1 MILEFDDP
9 LAVVQP
15 PPAPKGMQMRPY
27 QTECIG
33 AVLNG
38 WVEYKRQL
46 AVLATGCHA
55 KGTLIM
61 LADGRTKLVEDVV
74 VGDRLMGWDNTPRTV
89 LRLARGRQEM
99 ARIVPVKGEPFV
111 VNLDHI
117 LTLVRT
123 QRSSEL
129 KYPSHRSAVVDVSV
143 RDWLG
148 WSRTGKHLHKL
159 LRQGI
164 ELHPVAHT
172 ISPYFI
178 GAFLGDGHCKQYRS
192 CRWMTT
198 IPVMVTTGDQEIIRA
213 CEAEAERWACG
224 VRTAPNS
231 ENSVNVFLG
240 ASKPRGRGH
249 RNPLS
254 QELVRLGIAVD
265 GSVKF
270 IPDAYKFT
278 DTGTRLE
285 VLAGL
290 LDTDG
295 HLAHGIFDY
304 ISQSK
309 RLAEDVVWL
318 SRSLGLAAYM
328 KPCEKRD
335 QHGNGGTYYRVCISG
350 HVDMIPTRIPRKQAK
365 PRLQK
370 KDVLRTGFSVELL
383 PADDYYG
390 FSIEG
395 DGRFLLGDF
404 TVTHNCGKTIV
415 FSELAR
421 IEATN
426 GGKVLILAHTDEL
439 IEQARDKF
447 TKLSGLRTAKEKA
460 DEYAGRWDKVVVGSV
475 QTLCRDARL
484 KSFTPRHF
492 SLIIVDEAHHALA
505 ASYQKILTYFDTRI
519 LGVTATADRS
529 DKKALG
535 DFFEHIAYE
544 YGMLAACRDGWLV
557 RPVVQTVPLNI
568 DLRSVHKRGGDFAA
582 DEVAHAIEPFL
593 VEIAAAIKLHA
604 AREKTVVF
612 MPSIDTAKKM
622 AEACAAQGFNASWV
636 SGQCPDRKEKLA
648 AYEKAGPGSVIANA
662 MLLCLDL
669 ETEILTDSGWVS
681 HHEMTPD
688 HRVANWNTDGTVFFE
703 KPIEIVHRDR
713 EPTERM
719 VGSVEKSNYSICVTE
734 GHRMLHWTGVQWV
747 KRAAR
752 EFTGRVLKIPVCGVA
767 QPSRIDVEQEPY
779 RRSKGRLNKTAY
791 NLRKRGY
798 NLAESFVEAKRRMD
812 VRKALRRLAPSELSV
827 DQCRLIGFWIGDGSR
842 CKLQSG
848 GVEYT
853 LCQAKVYPHIVEWVD
868 RVVAATGYSA
878 IRREKPGA
886 TECCSD
892 YFVWSLCRGTGSGV
906 QERKGLYEIEPYLQ
920 KHGTEL
926 FWGLNS
932 EQFDALVEGYW
943 YADGHHG
950 QAEFAPESLF
960 FSDTKKQWLD
970 MLQAIG
976 SVRGY
981 FTRMRMVFAGNERH
995 NPQWG
1000 LRMKKGVQFATVP
1013 IGPAADVDAVW
1024 CVRTTS
1030 KNIITRRR
1038 GTVAVMG
1045 NTEGWDVPDVSCVI
1059 CLRPTQVRA
1068 LYQQMVGR
1076 GTRPHPSIVAALSRA
1091 ATAAERNA
1099 IIKASVK
1106 PRLLLLD
1113 FLWLYEKHS
1122 LVKPASL
1129 VAKTEEEA
1137 ERITKMGDGDLVSE
1151 QEQAEHDLLK
1161 KLEDEVRK
1169 NSRKKAGLIDPLSFA
1184 VEAGDT
1190 DLASYEPETQR
1201 DAQPPTEKQL
1211 AFIARHGIDATLV
1224 TSKGQASKIIGKVMQ
1239 RLDGGLCSIRQLN
1252 FLHKLGIDASSLTRE
1267 EASQAIATR
1276 LASRKSGHAQ
1286 RPDTAAL

>member
-27 QTECIG
+27 QRECID
-33 AVLNG
+33 AVLPG

-55 KGTLIM
+55 KGTPIM
-61 LADGRTKLVEDVV
+61 LADGRTKLVEDIV
-74 VGDRLMGWDNTPRTV
+74 VGDRLMGWDNTPRRV
-89 LRLARGRQEM
+89 FSLARGRQEM
-99 ARIVPVKGEPFV
+99 VRIVPVKGEPFV
-111 VNLDHI
+111 VNIDHL

-123 QRSSEL
+123 QRSSKP

-178 GAFLGDGHCKQYRS
+178 GAFLGDGHCKQYQS
-192 CRWMTT
+192 ARWMTT
-198 IPVMVTTGDQEIIRA
+198 IPVMITTGDQEVIRA
-213 CEAEAERWACG
+213 CEVEAERWACG

-265 GSVKF
+265 GSMKF

-295 HLAHGIFDY
+295 HLAAHGVFDY

-318 SRSLGLAAYM
+318 SRSLGLAAYL

-415 FSELAR
+415 FSDLAR
-421 IEATN
+421 IEAQN

-439 IEQARDKF
+439 IEQARAKF
-447 TKLSGLRTAKEKA
+447 TAVSGMRAAKEKA
-460 DEYAGRWDKVVVGSV
+460 NDYAGRWDKVVVGSV

-484 KSFTPRHF
+484 KSFAPRHF
-492 SLIIVDEAHHALA
+492 SLIVVDEAHHALA
-505 ASYQKILTYFDTRI
+505 SSYQKILNYFDCRI

-544 YGMLAACRDGWLV
+544 YGMLHACRDGWLV

-568 DLRSVHKRGGDFAA
+568 DLRGVHKRGGDFAA

-593 VEIAAAIKLHA
+593 TEIAGAIKLYA

-612 MPSIDTAKKM
+612 MPSIDTARKM
-622 AEACAAQGFNASWV
+622 AEACAAVGLNSSWV
-636 SGQCPDRKEKLA
+636 SGQCEDRKEKLA

-662 MLLCLDL
+662 MLL
-669 ETEILTDSGWVS
+669 
-681 HHEMTPD
+681 
-688 HRVANWNTDGTVFFE
+688 
-703 KPIEIVHRDR
+703 
-713 EPTERM
+713 
-719 VGSVEKSNYSICVTE
+719 
-734 GHRMLHWTGVQWV
+734 
-747 KRAAR
+747 
-752 EFTGRVLKIPVCGVA
+752 
-767 QPSRIDVEQEPY
+767 
-779 RRSKGRLNKTAY
+779 
-791 NLRKRGY
+791 
-798 NLAESFVEAKRRMD
+798 
-812 VRKALRRLAPSELSV
+812 
-827 DQCRLIGFWIGDGSR
+827 
-842 CKLQSG
+842 
-848 GVEYT
+848 
-853 LCQAKVYPHIVEWVD
+853 
-868 RVVAATGYSA
+868 
-878 IRREKPGA
+878 
-886 TECCSD
+886 
-892 YFVWSLCRGTGSGV
+892 
-906 QERKGLYEIEPYLQ
+906 
-920 KHGTEL
+920 
-926 FWGLNS
+926 
-932 EQFDALVEGYW
+932 
-943 YADGHHG
+943 
-950 QAEFAPESLF
+950 
-960 FSDTKKQWLD
+960 
-970 MLQAIG
+970 
-976 SVRGY
+976 
-981 FTRMRMVFAGNERH
+981 
-995 NPQWG
+995 
-1000 LRMKKGVQFATVP
+1000 
-1013 IGPAADVDAVW
+1013 
-1024 CVRTTS
+1024 
-1030 KNIITRRR
+1030 
-1038 GTVAVMG
+1038 
-1045 NTEGWDVPDVSCVI
+1045 TEGWDVPDVSCVI

-1076 GTRPHPSIVAALSRA
+1076 GTRPHPSIVAALGRA
-1091 ATAAERNA
+1091 ADAAARCA
-1099 IIKASVK
+1099 ILKASVK

-1122 LVKPASL
+1122 LIKPASL
-1129 VAKTEEEA
+1129 VSKDAAEA
-1137 ERITKMGDGDLVSE
+1137 ERVQRMGDGDLIE
-1151 QEQAEHDLLK
+1151 GQAQAERDILAE
-1161 KLEDEVRK
+1161 LEEKVRK
-1169 NSRKKAGLIDPLSFA
+1169 NSRKEAGLIDPLAFA
-1184 VEAGDT
+1184 VEAGDA
-1190 DLASYEPETQR
+1190 DLADYEPETQR

-1211 AFIARHGIDATLV
+1211 AFIAKQGIDATLV
-1224 TSKGQASKIIGKVMQ
+1224 TSKGQASKIIGKIMQ
-1239 RLDGGLCSIRQLN
+1239 RLESGFCTIRQLN
-1252 FLHKLGIDASSLTRE
+1252 FLHKLGIDASHFTRE

-1286 RPDTAAL
+1286 RPDTAALG

>member
-55 KGTLIM
+55 KGTPIM
-61 LADGRTKLVEDVV
+61 LADGRTKLVEDIV
-74 VGDRLMGWDNTPRTV
+74 VGDRLMGWDNTPRRV
-89 LRLARGRQEM
+89 FSLARGRQEM
-99 ARIVPVKGEPFV
+99 VRIVPVKGEPFV
-111 VNLDHI
+111 VNIDHL

-123 QRSSEL
+123 HRSSKP

-178 GAFLGDGHCKQYRS
+178 GAFLGDGHCKQYQS
-192 CRWMTT
+192 ARWMTT
-198 IPVMVTTGDQEIIRA
+198 IPVMITTGDQEVIRA
-213 CEAEAERWACG
+213 CEVEAERWACG

-265 GSVKF
+265 GSMKF

-295 HLAHGIFDY
+295 HLAAHGVFDY

-318 SRSLGLAAYM
+318 SRSLGLAAYL

-460 DEYAGRWDKVVVGSV
+460 NEYAGRWDKVVVGSV

-484 KSFTPRHF
+484 KSFKPRHF

-505 ASYQKILTYFDTRI
+505 TSYQKILTYFDTRI

-568 DLRSVHKRGGDFAA
+568 DLRAVHKRGGDFAA

-622 AEACAAQGFNASWV
+622 ADACSAVGLNASWV
-636 SGQCPDRKEKLA
+636 SGQCADRKEKLA

-662 MLLCLDL
+662 M
-669 ETEILTDSGWVS
+669 IL
-681 HHEMTPD
+681 
-688 HRVANWNTDGTVFFE
+688 
-703 KPIEIVHRDR
+703 
-713 EPTERM
+713 
-719 VGSVEKSNYSICVTE
+719 
-734 GHRMLHWTGVQWV
+734 
-747 KRAAR
+747 
-752 EFTGRVLKIPVCGVA
+752 
-767 QPSRIDVEQEPY
+767 
-779 RRSKGRLNKTAY
+779 
-791 NLRKRGY
+791 
-798 NLAESFVEAKRRMD
+798 
-812 VRKALRRLAPSELSV
+812 
-827 DQCRLIGFWIGDGSR
+827 
-842 CKLQSG
+842 
-848 GVEYT
+848 
-853 LCQAKVYPHIVEWVD
+853 
-868 RVVAATGYSA
+868 
-878 IRREKPGA
+878 
-886 TECCSD
+886 
-892 YFVWSLCRGTGSGV
+892 
-906 QERKGLYEIEPYLQ
+906 
-920 KHGTEL
+920 
-926 FWGLNS
+926 
-932 EQFDALVEGYW
+932 
-943 YADGHHG
+943 
-950 QAEFAPESLF
+950 
-960 FSDTKKQWLD
+960 
-970 MLQAIG
+970 
-976 SVRGY
+976 
-981 FTRMRMVFAGNERH
+981 
-995 NPQWG
+995 
-1000 LRMKKGVQFATVP
+1000 
-1013 IGPAADVDAVW
+1013 
-1024 CVRTTS
+1024 
-1030 KNIITRRR
+1030 
-1038 GTVAVMG
+1038 
-1045 NTEGWDVPDVSCVI
+1045 TEGWDCPDVTCVI

-1076 GTRPHPSIVAALSRA
+1076 GTRPHPSIVAALSSA

-1099 IIKASVK
+1099 IIKDSAK

-1137 ERITKMGDGDLVSE
+1137 ERIQKMGDGDLVSE

-1184 VEAGDT
+1184 VESGDT

-1286 RPDTAAL
+1286 RPDTAALE

>member
-15 PPAPKGMQMRPY
+15 PPAPNGMQMRQY
-27 QTECIG
+27 QRECID
-33 AVLNG
+33 AVLAG

-55 KGTLIM
+55 KGTPIM
-61 LADGRTKLVEDVV
+61 LADGRTKLVEDIV
-74 VGDRLMGWDNTPRTV
+74 VGDRLMGWDNTPRRV
-89 LRLARGRQEM
+89 FSLARGRQEM
-99 ARIVPVKGEPFV
+99 VRIVPVKGEPFV
-111 VNLDHI
+111 VNIDHL

-123 QRSSEL
+123 QRSSKP

-178 GAFLGDGHCKQYRS
+178 GAFLGDGHCKQYQS
-192 CRWMTT
+192 ARWMTT
-198 IPVMVTTGDQEIIRA
+198 IPVMITTGDQEVIRA
-213 CEAEAERWACG
+213 CEVEAERWACG

-265 GSVKF
+265 GSMKF

-290 LDTDG
+290 LDTGG
-295 HLAHGIFDY
+295 HLAAHGVFDY

-318 SRSLGLAAYM
+318 SRSLGLAAYL

-415 FSELAR
+415 FSDLAR
-421 IEATN
+421 IEAQN

-439 IEQARDKF
+439 IEQARAKF
-447 TKLSGLRTAKEKA
+447 TAVSGMRAAKEKA
-460 DEYAGRWDKVVVGSV
+460 NDYAGRWDKVVVGSV

-484 KSFTPRHF
+484 KSFAPRHF
-492 SLIIVDEAHHALA
+492 SLIVVDEAHHALA
-505 ASYQKILTYFDTRI
+505 SSYQKILNYFDCRI

-544 YGMLAACRDGWLV
+544 YGMLHACRDGWLV

-568 DLRSVHKRGGDFAA
+568 DLRGVHKRGGDFAA

-593 VEIAAAIKLHA
+593 TEIAGAIKLYA

-612 MPSIDTAKKM
+612 MPSIDTARKM
-622 AEACAAQGFNASWV
+622 AEACAAVGLNSSWV
-636 SGQCPDRKEKLA
+636 SGQCEDRKEKLA

-662 MLLCLDL
+662 MLL
-669 ETEILTDSGWVS
+669 
-681 HHEMTPD
+681 
-688 HRVANWNTDGTVFFE
+688 
-703 KPIEIVHRDR
+703 
-713 EPTERM
+713 
-719 VGSVEKSNYSICVTE
+719 
-734 GHRMLHWTGVQWV
+734 
-747 KRAAR
+747 
-752 EFTGRVLKIPVCGVA
+752 
-767 QPSRIDVEQEPY
+767 
-779 RRSKGRLNKTAY
+779 
-791 NLRKRGY
+791 
-798 NLAESFVEAKRRMD
+798 
-812 VRKALRRLAPSELSV
+812 
-827 DQCRLIGFWIGDGSR
+827 
-842 CKLQSG
+842 
-848 GVEYT
+848 
-853 LCQAKVYPHIVEWVD
+853 
-868 RVVAATGYSA
+868 
-878 IRREKPGA
+878 
-886 TECCSD
+886 
-892 YFVWSLCRGTGSGV
+892 
-906 QERKGLYEIEPYLQ
+906 
-920 KHGTEL
+920 
-926 FWGLNS
+926 
-932 EQFDALVEGYW
+932 
-943 YADGHHG
+943 
-950 QAEFAPESLF
+950 
-960 FSDTKKQWLD
+960 
-970 MLQAIG
+970 
-976 SVRGY
+976 
-981 FTRMRMVFAGNERH
+981 
-995 NPQWG
+995 
-1000 LRMKKGVQFATVP
+1000 
-1013 IGPAADVDAVW
+1013 
-1024 CVRTTS
+1024 
-1030 KNIITRRR
+1030 
-1038 GTVAVMG
+1038 
-1045 NTEGWDVPDVSCVI
+1045 TEGWDVPDVSCVI

-1076 GTRPHPSIVAALSRA
+1076 GTRPHPSIVAALGRA
-1091 ATAAERNA
+1091 ADAAARCA
-1099 IIKASVK
+1099 ILKASVK

-1122 LVKPASL
+1122 LIKPASL
-1129 VAKTEEEA
+1129 VSKDAAEA
-1137 ERITKMGDGDLVSE
+1137 ERVQRMGDGDLIE
-1151 QEQAEHDLLK
+1151 GQAQAERDILAE
-1161 KLEDEVRK
+1161 LEEKVRK
-1169 NSRKKAGLIDPLSFA
+1169 NSRKEAGLIDPLAFA
-1184 VEAGDT
+1184 VEAGDA
-1190 DLASYEPETQR
+1190 DLADYEPETQR

-1211 AFIARHGIDATLV
+1211 AFIAKQGIDATLV
-1224 TSKGQASKIIGKVMQ
+1224 TSKGQASKIIGKIMQ
-1239 RLDGGLCSIRQLN
+1239 RLESGFCTIRQLN
-1252 FLHKLGIDASSLTRE
+1252 FLHKLGIDASHFTRE

-1286 RPDTAAL
+1286 RPDTAALV